1 MSQFDDIDFDRR
13 PEERATAPTLNRW
26 DMLSIGVLV
35 ITVCIGLYFLLVF
48 LSPNTPLNLLSEAN
62 ASRGLPPTATATLLQ
77 LEPTWTP
84 SATPY
89 IPPTDTPRPTFTP
102 IFTPTSFSLVPPTK
116 TPVPTKTPKAP
127 YSVTVEYIS
136 SAKYYPELG
145 CNWQGVAGV
154 VLDTNNAHIY
164 GLQLLLLGFW
174 NDHSVN
180 NFMISGTFP
189 LLYGQSGWEFKL
201 GDVPVNSKG
210 TLYLQLRDQGGAVK
224 LSEDVYINT
233 FSDCNKNMVF
243 VKFKKNP

>member
-1 MSQFDDIDFDRR
+1 MSEFDNIDFDRP
-13 PEERATAPTLNRW
+13 PEKRAAAPSLNNW
-26 DMLSIGVLV
+26 DILSIAVLV

-48 LSPNTPLNLLSEAN
+48 MSPNTPLNPLSAAN
-62 ASRGLPPTATATLLQ
+62 ASRGLPPTPTATLIQ

-102 IFTPTSFSLVPPTK
+102 IFTPTQFSLVPPTK
-116 TPVPTKTPKAP
+116 TPIPTKTPKAP

-136 SAKYYPELG
+136 STKYYPELG
-145 CNWQGVAGV
+145 CNWQGVAGI
-154 VLDTNNAHIY
+154 VLDVNNAHIY
-164 GLQLLLLGFW
+164 GLQLLLTGFW
-174 NDHSVN
+174 NNQSVN

-201 GDVPVNSKG
+201 GDVPTNTKG
-210 TLYLQLRDQGGAVK
+210 TLSLQLRDQGGSVK
-224 LSEDVYINT
+224 LSEDVVINT
-233 FSDCNKNMVF
+233 YSDCNKNMVF

>member
-1 MSQFDDIDFDRR
+1 MSEFDNINFDKPAEKRAAAPSMNNWDI
-13 PEERATAPTLNRW
+13 
-26 DMLSIGVLV
+26 LSIGVLIV
-35 ITVCIGLYFLLVF
+35 TLCIGLYFLLVF
-48 LSPNTPLNLLSEAN
+48 ISPSTPLNPLSEAN
-62 ASRGLPPTATATLLQ
+62 SYRGLPPSPTATLLQ

-89 IPPTDTPRPTFTP
+89 IPPTETPRPTFTP
-102 IFTPTSFSLVPPTK
+102 VFTQTPFSLIPPTK

-174 NDHSVN
+174 NEQSVN

-201 GDVPVNSKG
+201 GDIPSNTKG
-210 TLYLQLRDQGGAVK
+210 TLYLQLRDQGGSVK

-243 VKFKKNP
+243 IKFKKNP